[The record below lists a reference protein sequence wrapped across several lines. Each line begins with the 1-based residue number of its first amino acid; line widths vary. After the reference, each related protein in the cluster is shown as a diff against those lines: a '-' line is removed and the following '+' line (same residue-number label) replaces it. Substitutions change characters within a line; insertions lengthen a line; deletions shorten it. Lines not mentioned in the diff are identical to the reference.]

1 MLLNSGHRPGIIK
14 SKGQQLKEAE
24 RAIKLMEAQAKV
36 GVAQIE
42 ELKWMCAR
50 YRVSINAL
58 AKHFNLT
65 PEQMKEII
73 QPYFDDEQEAVKK
86 QVESMK
92 EKFKDDLKAGKM
104 PEFTVIENPDIKKEG

>member
-1 MLLNSGHRPGIIK
+1 MLLNNGHRPGIIK

-24 RAIKLMEAQAKV
+24 RAIKLYEEQAKH

-42 ELKWMCAR
+42 ELKWMVAR

-58 AKHFNLT
+58 ATHFKLT

-86 QVESMK
+86 QVEGLK
-92 EKFKDDLKAGKM
+92 EKFKADLAAGKM
-104 PEFTVIENPDIKKEG
+104 PEFTVVDNPDLQKGE